1 MERPLLV
8 GMTTD
13 YAPSDSDRE
22 ARFFIK
28 ESYVDYLAGAGARVV
43 LLPFSVR
50 FAPADWDFL
59 DGIVLSGSG
68 PDIPPHF
75 YREKQTH
82 FPGEWMDPRR
92 VELELSLLAL
102 SEEKKVPVLGIC
114 GGFQTMNVY
123 RGGSLFQDLPS
134 ERPGPV
140 HHRDRLH
147 AADLTGYLREIA
159 GAGQAT
165 VNSFHHQGIK
175 RVGKDLEVIATSP
188 EDGLIEG
195 VRDGRHPFF
204 LGVQWHPERMD
215 REDPVSRALL
225 AAFIEAC
232 QRARGSREDSPSRDA

>member
-1 MERPLLV
+1 MQRPLLV
-8 GMTTD
+8 GMTKD

-28 ESYVDYLAGAGARVV
+28 ESYVTYLAGSGARVV
-43 LLPFSVR
+43 LLPFSAR
-50 FAPADWDFL
+50 LDPADWDFL
-59 DGIVLSGSG
+59 DGIVLTGSG

-75 YREKQTH
+75 YREEQTY

-102 SEEKKVPVLGIC
+102 SEEKGVPVLGIC

-123 RGGSLFQDLPS
+123 RGGSLVQDLPS

-140 HHRDRLH
+140 RHRDLPH
-147 AADLTGYLREIA
+147 PADLTGYLRDIA
-159 GAGQAT
+159 GICQAT

-175 RVGKDLEVIATSP
+175 RVGNDLEVIATSP

-215 REDPVSRALL
+215 REDRVSKALL
-225 AAFIEAC
+225 AAFLEAC
-232 QRARGSREDSPSRDA
+232 RRNRKNRPPRSV